1 MMTQSIDTT
10 CDVNMSLKGGVIH
23 ELFES
28 LGTDMDQPV
37 EREWELKIPGVCD
50 LMLLFLRI
58 IGDEH

>member
-1 MMTQSIDTT
+1 MLY
-10 CDVNMSLKGGVIH
+10 DVNMSLKGGVIH

-58 IGDEH
+58 IGDED

>member
-1 MMTQSIDTT
+1 
-10 CDVNMSLKGGVIH
+10 MSLKGGVIH

-37 EREWELKIPGVCD
+37 EREWELKILDVWD
-50 LMLLFLRI
+50 RNLMLLFLRI